1 MMRVFVLNIN
11 KMDPII
17 AKWFP
22 YGSPFHYEAPTLS
35 LDEALFFIGS
45 NTQITI
51 ATPGNCLGW
60 MKGGFDRLL
69 YDMHGDTVEKSN
81 RKMAPIPIGSINLV
95 ELDPLLSI
103 AYAPTMETPREINN
117 VFWAYLAVF
126 RTVTTGDIVTPLF
139 GTGFGGLS
147 NEESARQMVSAWE
160 VANDGD
166 TPDSFGEW
174 VEMEERWKIN

>member
-1 MMRVFVLNIN
+1 MRVFVLNIN
-11 KMDPII
+11 KMDRVRRE
-17 AKWFP
+17 WFP
-22 YGSPFHYEAPTLS
+22 VGLPFATREIQT
-35 LDEALFFIGS
+35 LDEVLSFIGD
-45 NTQITI
+45 NKTTI

-69 YDMHGDTVEKSN
+69 YDKYGDTVEKSN
-81 RKMAPIPIGSINLV
+81 REVAPIPIGSVNLV

-126 RTVTTGDIVTPLF
+126 RAVTTGDIVTPLF

-174 VEMEERWKIN
+174 VEMEREWKR